1 MYLTQSNVIRGLSKE
16 EYSILRETCQYSNN
30 LYNVAL
36 YNIRQYYFQDK
47 KFLKYEENYHVCK
60 ENENYGLLQAGVSQ
74 QTLKVADRSF
84 KSFFNLIKKAKSGEY
99 RFKDIKMPR
108 YREKGGMFNL
118 ILSTNAINIKN
129 GFLTVPMSRK
139 FSKLHG
145 GRQVKIPF
153 PERLENKTTKE
164 VRICPIYHGRYFKI
178 QYCYLQEEEPQDVSV
193 DNVLAIDIGLENLA
207 ACVTNT
213 GTAFIMDGR
222 KLKSINQY
230 WNKQK
235 AYYQGIADK
244 QRQKKT
250 HRLNALAG
258 KRNNRTQD
266 YIRKVARYIINYCI
280 EHHIGTVVCGYN
292 GDFKRSMNLGKITNQ
307 QFTQISF
314 GSLRETLEGL
324 CGRYGMRYIGQEESY
339 TSKASCLDLD
349 DIPVYNPGQPYTG
362 AFSGKRV
369 HRGLYQFADGRIAN
383 ADVNGAANILRKS
396 KQNFDFEE
404 LCKGL
409 LGSPLR
415 IRVS

>member
-250 HRLNALAG
+250 HRLNALAR